1 MATINL
7 SFTTPGQS
15 SFTLPTNIG
24 EFSYVVN
31 AAGGGGSG
39 SDAGS
44 PGATG
49 GTGARLSGTVTG
61 LAAGSTIRVYV
72 GSGGGGGA
80 SSQGGAP
87 GGPGGSNGGSASTG
101 GGGGTAG
108 FSGSSGGGGGGGAAS
123 YIETSTGNLLV
134 VAGAGGG
141 AGGAGNDGG
150 GPSGFQFGG
159 NGGTALST
167 SPNLTGGGTAAN
179 NGGDGGAGGG
189 GGGGNPGGSAG
200 FTPGSDSDAGGG
212 SGGGSYYNPSFHS
225 GTPSASVGGGSG
237 GGQSSAGSN
246 GSITITY
253 VDNDGQPNPVANFGN
268 ITNAELNTTYTTSST
283 VTVSGI
289 NIAVPASATNG
300 AIIIKNGIS
309 TGASS
314 TTVVNGDTL
323 SLQMVSSPSF
333 STGKSSTLTFGGAGT
348 TVDSTFT
355 IITKAAPINIPNN
368 FDFVDVIE
376 RPLDTDV
383 LSNAVTI
390 TGLTTTATV
399 TASATTGGG
408 ASPISLV
415 IDGTDIGA
423 SSGNINNGQ
432 TLALK
437 VRTSVNVNTVTTAN
451 VVVGSGSVVDWN
463 ATTILVE
470 DTAPDYFNFINATN
484 SVAGSTVTSNTETI
498 NGINTAS
505 LVSVTGGIQVSIN
518 GGAFITPTSSTRIL
532 NGQTLQLRGTASSV
546 PNATVFSTVTIGSP
560 ATGEVTDTWDI
571 ITGSAGDTTP
581 DPFTFT
587 DRRNQL
593 QSVLVFSNT
602 VIPGGFTSPATLSI
616 QRVAPYLASNPQVS
630 IDGGTTWANVPSV
643 GSYTTS
649 FSPGTSIQLRATSS
663 AYGTAASVLNINLG
677 GVSTTWTIQTLSAA
691 PVGANKSTW
700 YNSTP
705 GTKLD
710 GYAIGTIITTFRDS
724 TGNWG
729 TLDGEL
735 NSRYPGFIECDGR
748 LVNAGDYPDL
758 FDAIGN
764 TYGGTA
770 TKSLSGSTYTYSG
783 QFRLPNIRNRR
794 LFGTGQVDGNR
805 AASPGV
811 PTRKG
816 PSGTGSGT
824 VNTTGSVGGDWY
836 IATVDAAGTLP
847 LEQVEGIPPATAGTT
862 GQFYALGTVT
872 TTGYSGVTD
881 NINFNVAGNV
891 GTTIGPLISGIVGTP
906 GHSHNIL
913 SGVNISSNT
922 GLMAWGSRATLGNGR
937 ITGTRD
943 TSNVFPGGP
952 TAPFSGLGG
961 PSWSATVTYTNY
973 WGSTKEGS
981 LQLANSVGNQL
992 GALDTL
998 DQTAT
1003 IRVYSPA
1010 GGTLTHT
1017 HYLSTTDFGN
1027 PNNVFSWGN
1036 VNGAGT
1042 KTPGMGGDNT
1052 VNVTF
1057 THTEMGSRVNQ
1068 GVFALSTAVALLPD
1082 VSLKPNRTIPLIQP
1096 FFRVKYLI
1104 KAY

>member
-7 SFTTPGQS
+7 SYTSPGQS
-15 SFTLPTNIG
+15 SFILPTGIS

-31 AAGGGGSG
+31 GSGGGGSG

-44 PGATG
+44 PGASG
-49 GTGARLSGTVTG
+49 GTGATVSGTVTS
-61 LAAGSTIRVYV
+61 LPPGSTIRVYV
-72 GSGGGGGA
+72 GGGGGGGA

-87 GGPGGSNGGSASTG
+87 GGSGGSNGGSVSG
-101 GGGGTAG
+101 GGSGGTAG

-159 NGGTALST
+159 NGGGLST
-167 SPNLTGGGTAAN
+167 SPNLSGGGTAAN

-200 FTPGSDSDAGGG
+200 FTPGGDSDAGGG
-212 SGGGSYYNPSFHS
+212 AGGGSYYNTTYHSAAPSYSVS
-225 GTPSASVGGGSG
+225 GGAG
-237 GGQSSAGSN
+237 GGQSSAGTN

-268 ITNAELNTTYTTSST
+268 TVNADLSTSYTTSSS

-289 NIAVPASATNG
+289 NLTVPASATNG
-300 AIIIKNGIS
+300 AIIIKNGVS
-309 TGASS
+309 TGSSS

-323 SLQMVSSPSF
+323 SLQMTSAAAF
-333 STGKSSTLTFGGAGT
+333 STGKTSVLTFGQTGT
-348 TVDSTFT
+348 TVDASYT
-355 IITKAAPINIPNN
+355 IITKAAPINIPNP

-376 RPLDTDV
+376 RPLDFDV
-383 LSNAVTI
+383 ISNAVTI

-399 TASATTGGG
+399 AASATTGGG

-415 IDGTDIGA
+415 IDGSDIG
-423 SSGNINNGQ
+423 SSTGNIANGQ

-437 VRTSVNVNTVTTAN
+437 VRTSVNVNTVTTAS
-451 VVVGSGSVVDWN
+451 VIVGSGGAVDWN
-463 ATTILVE
+463 VTTILTE
-470 DTAPDYFNFINATN
+470 DTAPDYFNFTNITNAA
-484 SVAGSTVTSNTETI
+484 AGATVTSNIETI
-498 NGINTAS
+498 NGINTSAR
-505 LVSVTGGIQVSIN
+505 VSVTGGIQVNIN
-518 GGAFITPTSSTRIL
+518 GAGFIAPTAATRIT

-571 ITGSAGDTTP
+571 ITGAAGDTTP

-593 QSVLVFSNT
+593 QAVIVYSNT
-602 VIPGGFTSPATLSI
+602 VIPGGFTSPATLTI
-616 QRVAPYLASNPQVS
+616 QRAAPYLAAAPEVS
-630 IDGGTTWANVPSV
+630 VDGGTTWVAIPAV
-643 GSYTTS
+643 GSYTSS
-649 FSPGTSIQLRATSS
+649 FSPGNSIQLRATSS
-663 AYGTAASVLNINLG
+663 AYGTPASVLNVNLG
-677 GVSTTWTIQTLSAA
+677 GVGTTWTIQTLAAA
-691 PVGANKSTW
+691 PIGANKSTW

-710 GYAIGTIITTFRDS
+710 GYAIGTIITTFKDS

-729 TLDGEL
+729 TLNGEL

-748 LVNAGDYPDL
+748 LVNARDYPDL

-770 TKSLSGSTYTYSG
+770 TKSLAGSTFTYAG

-811 PTRKG
+811 PTRKS
-816 PSGTGSGT
+816 PDGTGAGS

-847 LEQVEGIPPATAGTT
+847 LEQVEGIPPATAGTS

-872 TTGYSGVTD
+872 TTGYDGVTD

-891 GTTIGPLISGIVGTP
+891 GTTVGPLISGIVGTP

-973 WGSTKEGS
+973 WGTNKEGS

-998 DQTAT
+998 EQTGT
-1003 IRVYSPA
+1003 VRVYSPD

-1036 VNGAGT
+1036 VNGPGT

-1052 VNVTF
+1052 VNITF
-1057 THTEMGSRVNQ
+1057 THTEMGSRANQ
-1068 GVFALSTAVALLPD
+1068 GVFRLSTAIALLPD

>member
-1 MATINL
+1 MPTINL
-7 SFTTPGQS
+7 SYNSPGQS
-15 SFTLPTNIG
+15 SFILPSG
-24 EFSYVVN
+24 VSEFSYTVN
-31 AAGGGGSG
+31 APGGGGSG

-44 PGATG
+44 PGASG
-49 GTGARLSGTVTG
+49 GTGARVSGTVTS
-61 LAAGSTIRVYV
+61 LPPGSTIRVYV
-72 GSGGGGGA
+72 GAGGGGGA

-87 GGPGGSNGGSASTG
+87 GGSGGSNGGSVSG
-101 GGGGTAG
+101 GGSGGTAG

-123 YIETSTGNLLV
+123 YIETSTGTLLV

-141 AGGAGNDGG
+141 AGGAGNDGS

-167 SPNLTGGGTAAN
+167 TANLTGGGTAAN

-200 FTPGSDSDAGGG
+200 FTPGGDSDAGGG
-212 SGGGSYYNPSFHS
+212 AGGGSYYNPTYHS
-225 GTPSASVGGGSG
+225 AAPSASVSGGSG
-237 GGQSSAGSN
+237 GGQSSPGSN
-246 GSITITY
+246 GSITISY
-253 VDNDGQPNPVANFGN
+253 EDNDGQPNAVANFSN
-268 ITNAELNTTYTTSST
+268 ITNADLSTNYVTSSS

-289 NIAVPASATNG
+289 NISVPASATNG

-309 TGASS
+309 TGSS
-314 TTVVNGDTL
+314 TTTVVNGDTL
-323 SLQMVSSPSF
+323 SLQMVSDAAF
-333 STGKSSTLTFGGAGT
+333 STAKTSVLTFGQTGT
-348 TVDSTFT
+348 TVDSSFT
-355 IITKAAPINIPNN
+355 IITKAAPINIPNA

-376 RPLDTDV
+376 RPLNSDV
-383 LSNAVTI
+383 MSNAVTI

-399 TASATTGGG
+399 NASATTGGG
-408 ASPISLV
+408 ASTVSLV
-415 IDGTDIGA
+415 IDGVDLG
-423 SSGNINNGQ
+423 SSTGNISNGQ

-437 VRTSVNVNTVTTAN
+437 VRTSVNVNTVTTAS
-451 VVVGSGSVVDWN
+451 VIVGSGGAVDWN
-463 ATTILVE
+463 ATTILTE
-470 DTAPDYFNFINATN
+470 DTAPDYFNFTNVTNA
-484 SVAGSTVTSNTETI
+484 VAGSTVTSNIETI
-498 NGINTAS
+498 NGINTSS

-518 GGAFITPTSSTRIL
+518 GGAFVAPTAATRIS

-546 PNATVFSTVTIGSP
+546 PNATVFTTVKIGSP

-571 ITGSAGDTTP
+571 ITGSSGDTTP
-581 DPFTFT
+581 DIFSFT

-593 QSVLVFSNT
+593 ESTVVYSNT
-602 VIPGGFTSPATLSI
+602 VIPGGFTSPATLTV
-616 QRVAPYLASNPQVS
+616 QRALPYLAATPEVS
-630 IDGGTTWANVPSV
+630 IDGGNTWTALPSV
-643 GSYTTS
+643 GAFTTS

-663 AYGTAASVLNINLG
+663 AYGTAASTLNISLG
-677 GVSTTWTIQTLSAA
+677 GVSTTWTIQTLAAA

-729 TLDGEL
+729 TLNGEL

-748 LVNAGDYPDL
+748 LLNARDYPDL

-764 TYGGTA
+764 TYGGSA
-770 TKSLSGSTYTYSG
+770 TKSLAGSTYTYSG
-783 QFRLPNIRNRR
+783 QFKLPNIRNRR

-811 PTRKG
+811 PTRKS
-816 PSGTGSGT
+816 PDGTGSGS

-836 IATVDAAGTLP
+836 IATVDAAGSLP
-847 LEQVEGIPPATAGTT
+847 LEQVEGTPPATTGTT

-872 TTGYSGVTD
+872 TTGYTGVTD
-881 NINFNVAGNV
+881 SINFNVAGNV
-891 GTTIGPLISGIVGTP
+891 GTTVGPLISGIVGTP

-952 TAPFSGLGG
+952 TAPFLGLGSS
-961 PSWSATVTYTNY
+961 SWSSTVTYTNY
-973 WGSTKEGS
+973 WGTTKVDS

-998 DQTAT
+998 EQTAT
-1003 IRVYSPA
+1003 IRVYSPD

-1052 VNVTF
+1052 VNITF
-1057 THTEMGSRVNQ
+1057 THTEMGSRANQ
-1068 GVFALSTAVALLPD
+1068 GVFTLSTASALIPNVAF
-1082 VSLKPNRTIPLIQP
+1082 KPNKTISLMQP